1 MSDAKTRRPGPL
13 ASVKLFFTDRD
24 KLEPA
29 VITLL
34 AAIFA
39 ILMGVG
45 LIFVVSKDPVTST
58 KNFLLGPFLRTYNF
72 YYLLVAM
79 VPITFTGLA
88 LCIIYQLKYM
98 SLIVDSSFYTGAIV
112 ATAIGVRLA
121 LPAGWHP
128 AVAMLAAGL
137 AGGLI
142 GTLPAI
148 LKIKW
153 RANELVSSL
162 MFNYV
167 FYFFGSFVILY
178 FLRDRNQTILASMP
192 FQKTFALPKLV
203 ENTQL
208 HAGFII
214 AAVFVA
220 LVSIFLFRTKWGYQI
235 RITGANPKFAA
246 YAGIPVASVAIFAHF
261 VSGFIGGIGGAV
273 EMSGLYRAFI
283 WQMNPSYAWD
293 GVIVAM
299 LARKNPKFVPVSAFF
314 LAYMRVGADF
324 MSRRGDVAFE
334 FITLLQ
340 GIIILILASDK
351 IANYFKA
358 RRLRRNAFAAE
369 AALAAA
375 PTGGVRSD
383 GGGKGT
389 AGAAGTGGKA

>member
-1 MSDAKTRRPGPL
+1 MNSSKTKKRGFFGTIG
-13 ASVKLFFTDRD
+13 LFFTDRD

-29 VITLL
+29 LITFL
-34 AAIFA
+34 AAIFS

-45 LIFVVSKDPVTST
+45 LIFLVSKDPVTST
-58 KNFLLGPFLRTYNF
+58 KNFLLGPILRTYNF
-72 YYLLVAM
+72 YYLMIAM

-88 LCIIYQLKYM
+88 LCIIYQLRYT

-112 ATAIGVRLA
+112 ATAIGVKLS
-121 LPAGWHP
+121 LPAGLHP

-142 GTLPAI
+142 GLLPAI

-162 MFNYV
+162 MFNYI
-167 FYFFGSFVILY
+167 FYFIGSFVILY
-178 FLRDRNQTILASMP
+178 YLRDRDQTILASLP
-192 FQKTFALPKLV
+192 FQKTFSLPKLV
-203 ENTQL
+203 ANTQL

-214 AAVFVA
+214 AAIFVV
-220 LVSIFLFRTKWGYQI
+220 LVSLFLFRTRWGYEI

-246 YAGIPVASVAIFAHF
+246 YAGIPVASVALYAHF
-261 VSGFIGGIGGAV
+261 VSGFIGGLGGAV

-299 LARKNPKFVPVSAFF
+299 LARKNPKFVPISAFF
-314 LAYMRVGADF
+314 LAYLRVGADF

-340 GIIILILASDK
+340 GLIILILASDK
-351 IANYFKA
+351 IVNYFKA
-358 RRLRRNAFAAE
+358 RRLRKGALLAE
-369 AALAAA
+369 AAVRGAA
-375 PTGGVRSD
+375 PKGGE
-383 GGGKGT
+383 
-389 AGAAGTGGKA
+389 A

>member
-1 MSDAKTRRPGPL
+1 MNSSKTKKRGFFG
-13 ASVKLFFTDRD
+13 SIGLFFTDRD

-29 VITLL
+29 LITFL
-34 AAIFA
+34 AAIFS

-45 LIFVVSKDPVTST
+45 LIFLVSKDPVTST
-58 KNFLLGPFLRTYNF
+58 KNFLLGPILRTYNF
-72 YYLLVAM
+72 YYLMIAM

-88 LCIIYQLKYM
+88 LCIIYQLRYT

-112 ATAIGVRLA
+112 ATAIGVKLS
-121 LPAGWHP
+121 LPAGLHP

-142 GTLPAI
+142 GLLPAI

-162 MFNYV
+162 MFNYI
-167 FYFFGSFVILY
+167 FYFIGSFVILY
-178 FLRDRNQTILASMP
+178 YLRDRDQTILASLP
-192 FQKTFALPKLV
+192 FQKTFSLPKLV
-203 ENTQL
+203 ANTQL

-214 AAVFVA
+214 AAVFVV
-220 LVSIFLFRTKWGYQI
+220 LVSLFLFRTRWGYEI

-246 YAGIPVASVAIFAHF
+246 YAGIPVASVALYAHF
-261 VSGFIGGIGGAV
+261 VSGFIGGLGGAV

-299 LARKNPKFVPVSAFF
+299 LARKNPKFVPISAFF
-314 LAYMRVGADF
+314 LAYLRVGADF

-340 GIIILILASDK
+340 GLIILILASDK
-351 IANYFKA
+351 IVNYFKA
-358 RRLRRNAFAAE
+358 RRLRKGALLAE
-369 AALAAA
+369 AAVRGAA
-375 PTGGVRSD
+375 PKGGE
-383 GGGKGT
+383 
-389 AGAAGTGGKA
+389 A